1 MADHRKFFRP
11 RRLAFGG
18 RRVLQAC
25 FLVIYL
31 ALFNLA
37 YAEDAGLK
45 NGATSLAAGKYDAA
59 VRQFSA
65 TISAD
70 NVAPPEA
77 AKALYLRGIA
87 YRKLNQP
94 SRAIADFGAAMWLG
108 LPEGDRVKALV
119 NRGLAYQSAG
129 LAKEGEADI
138 ALARKSGS
146 GEVDQLIAEG
156 GGSAEDA
163 AWIAAFSTSVTPG
176 SQGSNA
182 QAAAAP
188 AVETPARTASASGQW
203 TTTASAETAE
213 GASSGSRVSRWWGSL
228 TGSSST
234 EQPAASASAE
244 TAAPTSAPAKPP
256 SAPSTGWGAQTRAGE
271 AAAARAPS
279 PVPSS
284 GWGAQTQQTASATVP
299 TSPPP
304 ATSSSPKAPST
315 GWGAQTQGGETVVA
329 SDASQSQS
337 RWSRWFS
344 RSAEAEAPTSP
355 AAAAAV
361 RATPSGGGFQLQLA
375 TSRSEAE
382 AQALWKKVSSE
393 NQEVARAQPV
403 IEKVDIGNFGTFY
416 SLKVGPFPDK
426 AESLKVCNALKRNAV
441 DCSLVTQ

>member
-18 RRVLQAC
+18 RLFPHAC
-25 FLVIYL
+25 FLAVSL
-31 ALFNLA
+31 AVLNFA
-37 YAEDAGLK
+37 QAEDAGLK
-45 NGATSLAAGKYDAA
+45 NGAASLAAGKYDTA

-65 TISAD
+65 TINAD
-70 NVAPPEA
+70 NVAPGEA

-129 LAKEGEADI
+129 LANQGQADI
-138 ALARKSGS
+138 ALARKSG

-156 GGSAEDA
+156 GASAEGA
-163 AWIAAFSTSVTPG
+163 ASVAAFSTSVTPE
-176 SQGSNA
+176 SQGSSA
-182 QAAAAP
+182 PAAAAP
-188 AVETPARTASASGQW
+188 ASETPARTASTSGQW
-203 TTTASAETAE
+203 TTTANAETGE
-213 GASSGSRVSRWWGSL
+213 TSSSNRVSRWWGSL
-228 TGSSST
+228 TGSSSS
-234 EQPAASASAE
+234 EQRPAESPP
-244 TAAPTSAPAKPP
+244 PTPAHAKPP
-256 SAPSTGWGAQTRAGE
+256 SAPSTGWGAQTQAGE
-271 AAAARAPS
+271 AAAASAAPPAPS
-279 PVPSS
+279 T
-284 GWGAQTQQTASATVP
+284 GWGAQTQQTASATEPTSAPPAP
-299 TSPPP
+299 TSP
-304 ATSSSPKAPST
+304 ARAPST

-329 SDASQSQS
+329 SDASPSGS

-344 RSAEAEAPTSP
+344 KSAEAETPAAP
-355 AAAAAV
+355 AAATAPV
-361 RATPSGGGFQLQLA
+361 GGSFQLQLA

-393 NQEVARAQPV
+393 NQQVAAAQPL

-416 SLKVGPFPDK
+416 SLKIGPFTDK
-426 AESLKVCNALKRNAV
+426 AESLKVCSALKRNGV

>member
-18 RRVLQAC
+18 RRVPHAC
-25 FLVIYL
+25 FLAISL

-45 NGATSLAAGKYDAA
+45 NGATSLVAGKYDAA

-65 TISAD
+65 TINAD

-138 ALARKSGS
+138 ALARNSGS

-156 GGSAEDA
+156 GGSAEGA
-163 AWIAAFSTSVTPG
+163 ASIAAFSTSVTPG
-176 SQGSNA
+176 SQGPNA
-182 QAAAAP
+182 QAAATP
-188 AVETPARTASASGQW
+188 AAETPARTASASGQW
-203 TTTASAETAE
+203 TTSASAETAE
-213 GASSGSRVSRWWGSL
+213 GSSSGSRVSRWWGSL
-228 TGSSST
+228 TGSSSS
-234 EQPAASASAE
+234 EQPAASAPPE

-256 SAPSTGWGAQTRAGE
+256 SAPSTGWGAQTQAGE
-271 AAAARAPS
+271 AAAAASTPS
-279 PVPSS
+279 PAPSS
-284 GWGAQTQQTASATVP
+284 GWGAQTQQTPGATVP

-304 ATSSSPKAPST
+304 AASSSPKAPST

-329 SDASQSQS
+329 SDASPSQS

-344 RSAEAEAPTSP
+344 KSAEAEAPAAP
-355 AAAAAV
+355 AAAAAP
-361 RATPSGGGFQLQLA
+361 ATPSGGGFQLQLA
-375 TSRSEAE
+375 NSRSEAE
-382 AQALWKKVSSE
+382 ARALWKRVSSE
-393 NQEVARAQPV
+393 NQEVAGAQPA

-416 SLKVGPFPDK
+416 SLKIGPFPDK
-426 AESLKVCNALKRNAV
+426 SESLKVCNALKRNAV

>member
-18 RRVLQAC
+18 RRVPHAC
-25 FLVIYL
+25 FLAIYL

-146 GEVDQLIAEG
+146 GEVDQLITEG
-156 GGSAEDA
+156 GGSAEGA

-176 SQGSNA
+176 SQGPNA
-182 QAAAAP
+182 QAGAAP

-234 EQPAASASAE
+234 EQPAASAPAE

-256 SAPSTGWGAQTRAGE
+256 SAPSTGWGAQTQAGE
-271 AAAARAPS
+271 AAAAARAPS

-284 GWGAQTQQTASATVP
+284 GWGAQTQQTASATV
-299 TSPPP
+299 PP

-329 SDASQSQS
+329 SDASPSQS

-355 AAAAAV
+355 AAAAAAP
-361 RATPSGGGFQLQLA
+361 ATPSGGGFQLQLA

-393 NQEVARAQPV
+393 NQEVAGAQPV

>member
-256 SAPSTGWGAQTRAGE
+256 SAPSTGWGAQT
-271 AAAARAPS
+271 
-279 PVPSS
+279 
-284 GWGAQTQQTASATVP
+284 QQTASATVP

-329 SDASQSQS
+329 SDASPSQS

-355 AAAAAV
+355 AAAAAAP
-361 RATPSGGGFQLQLA
+361 ATPSGGGFQLQLA

-393 NQEVARAQPV
+393 NQEVAGAQPV

>member
-18 RRVLQAC
+18 RRVPHAC
-25 FLVIYL
+25 FLAISL

-45 NGATSLAAGKYDAA
+45 NGATSLVAGKYDAA

-65 TISAD
+65 TINAD

-129 LAKEGEADI
+129 LAKAGEADI
-138 ALARKSGS
+138 ALARNSGS

-156 GGSAEDA
+156 GGSAEGA
-163 AWIAAFSTSVTPG
+163 ASIAAFSTSVTPG
-176 SQGSNA
+176 SQGPNA
-182 QAAAAP
+182 QAAATP
-188 AVETPARTASASGQW
+188 AAETPARTASASGQW
-203 TTTASAETAE
+203 TTSASAETAE
-213 GASSGSRVSRWWGSL
+213 GSSSGSRVSRWWGSL
-228 TGSSST
+228 TGSSSS
-234 EQPAASASAE
+234 EQPAASAPPE

-256 SAPSTGWGAQTRAGE
+256 SAPSTGWGAQTQAGE
-271 AAAARAPS
+271 AAAAASTPS
-279 PVPSS
+279 PAPSS
-284 GWGAQTQQTASATVP
+284 GWGAQTQQTPGATVP

-304 ATSSSPKAPST
+304 AASSSPKAPST

-329 SDASQSQS
+329 SDASPSQS

-344 RSAEAEAPTSP
+344 KSAEAEAPAAP
-355 AAAAAV
+355 AAAAAP
-361 RATPSGGGFQLQLA
+361 ATPSGGGFQLQLA
-375 TSRSEAE
+375 NSRSEAE
-382 AQALWKKVSSE
+382 ARALWKRVSSE
-393 NQEVARAQPV
+393 NQEVAGAQPA

-416 SLKVGPFPDK
+416 SLKIGPFPDK
-426 AESLKVCNALKRNAV
+426 SESLKVCNALKRNAV